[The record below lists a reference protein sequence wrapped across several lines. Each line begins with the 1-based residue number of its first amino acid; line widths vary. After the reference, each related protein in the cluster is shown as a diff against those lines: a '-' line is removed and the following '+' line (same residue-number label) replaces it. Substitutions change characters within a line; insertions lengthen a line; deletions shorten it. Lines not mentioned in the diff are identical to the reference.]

1 MVVYLDANA
10 YIEAKYDFNN
20 FHMSRLVKLIDEGDI
35 QLLVSKV
42 TTYEVYD
49 HIKKDV
55 TEEINAYKKVIRE
68 KMPIVKREGSL
79 KLNEINIVEVVAG
92 VQSKAERFFNST
104 RVIQIPL
111 DPMNAEQLIE
121 DWYSMKP
128 PFETKKPNEF
138 KDAIMINAIR
148 NYQKSLND
156 IVIIISADKGVQKV
170 FDGDANFVNFEH
182 LDEFL
187 NFYIEQIKA
196 RDAKAFVEDEN
207 VKDSLDEAIKA
218 YANSIDVYFT
228 EYAEWDIEDKE
239 VNDIKYEVKYISQE
253 ETKIYVAVEANAEV
267 TVEVMYRDEENSYYD
282 KEDNMYYFERYILAK
297 EKHEIDFEVGLILEM
312 GISTVSEITLDKI
325 ELDES
330 YYKLSVELD
339 ENTRIDN
346 EIIRDSLEDC

>member
-156 IVIIISADKGVQKV
+156 IVII
-170 FDGDANFVNFEH
+170 
-182 LDEFL
+182 
-187 NFYIEQIKA
+187 
-196 RDAKAFVEDEN
+196 
-207 VKDSLDEAIKA
+207 
-218 YANSIDVYFT
+218 
-228 EYAEWDIEDKE
+228 
-239 VNDIKYEVKYISQE
+239 
-253 ETKIYVAVEANAEV
+253 
-267 TVEVMYRDEENSYYD
+267 
-282 KEDNMYYFERYILAK
+282 
-297 EKHEIDFEVGLILEM
+297 
-312 GISTVSEITLDKI
+312 
-325 ELDES
+325 
-330 YYKLSVELD
+330 
-339 ENTRIDN
+339 TR
-346 EIIRDSLEDC
+346 C